1 MGDGSGS
8 LATTSGLT
16 VGVSADVVDRP
27 SRIGPYRTLGVLGS
41 GGMGVVYLAEQV
53 EPIRREVA
61 IKVLRTSDD
70 SDLVVARFNAE
81 RQALAVLDHPNI
93 TKVFEAGITEH
104 GWPYFVMERVTGV
117 PLGEYANANFL
128 PLTERLA
135 LFGQVCRAIQHAH
148 QKGIIHRDIKPSNVL
163 VTTVDNAPV
172 CKVID
177 FGIAKATQG
186 ADSARLTQPG
196 ISVGTP
202 AYMSPEQ
209 ARGSSLDVDTRSDI
223 YSLGVML
230 YELVTGVLPF
240 DATLPALRI
249 LEHHARIDAVA
260 PSARVRALG
269 PEVQTKL
276 AARCGTDVHG
286 FVRALEG
293 DLDWITLKALDKER
307 DRRYQTAT
315 ELVTDIE
322 RHLSNR
328 PVSASPPSGVYL
340 ARKFVRRHRLGV
352 TFAAT
357 TALLIVGG
365 AAAIAVQARRV
376 SRARAV
382 AVQRQTQAEELISFM
397 LGDLHTRLSAIGGLD
412 VLEKVG
418 KAAQDYFEAVPERD
432 LSDEEL
438 FRRSQAL
445 HQIGEVHVEQGDFAG
460 AMPLFRQSLS
470 QVSALAARDSSNTEW
485 QLGLGASH
493 FWVGF
498 IHWRRNDLDSA
509 LAQFEPYLAITRKL
523 VARAPDSVRFHNE
536 LGQANSNI
544 GSVKESKGDLPGAL
558 AAFRDAIRSEEDVVR
573 RDSTTL
579 DWQMDLAN
587 SYNSAGN
594 VQRKLGDFAG
604 ARASHLE
611 ELALKQRLVARDPPN
626 KVYKL
631 RLALAYSFLAELDMT
646 LGRIDDATREA
657 TASRDLYDSLAAAD
671 TSNPDKR
678 RFLGTAHRIAGTVA
692 LERGNTADALRAAA
706 ASRALL
712 DPQLA
717 KTPNND
723 VWQVALAKT
732 LTLSS
737 YALTASGRP
746 RDAEADA
753 RRAISIV
760 EPILTKRPGD
770 QSGRLTLADAYLALG
785 DAAQRLGDSSAAR
798 RAWAGGQAVVD
809 SITRTTGVAELRVVN
824 ATALASL
831 GRADDARPIVRTLEQ
846 QGYRRP
852 RWVARM
858 RAAGLLTQ
866 Q

>member
-1 MGDGSGS
+1 MGDGS
-8 LATTSGLT
+8 LATTGGLS
-16 VGVSADVVDRP
+16 VGTSVDLVDRP
-27 SRIGPYRTLGVLGS
+27 SRIGPYRILGVLGT

-61 IKVLRTSDD
+61 VKVLRTSDD

-81 RQALAVLDHPNI
+81 RQALAVMDHPNI
-93 TKVFEAGITEH
+93 TKVFDAGITEN

-117 PLGEYANANFL
+117 PLGEYAKANVL
-128 PLTERLA
+128 SLDQRLT

-163 VTTVDNAPV
+163 VTTIDNTPI

-186 ADSARLTQPG
+186 DAGMRLTLPG
-196 ISVGTP
+196 ITVGTP

-209 ARGSSLDVDTRSDI
+209 ARGSNLDVDTRSDI
-223 YSLGVML
+223 YSLGVVL
-230 YELVTGVLPF
+230 YELLAGVLPF
-240 DATLPALRI
+240 DTTLPALRI
-249 LEHHARIDAVA
+249 LEHHARIDSVA
-260 PSARVRALG
+260 PSVRVRALA
-269 PEVQTKL
+269 PEIRAKL
-276 AARCGTDVHG
+276 AAQCGTDVHG
-286 FVRALEG
+286 FLRALTG

-307 DRRYQTAT
+307 ERRYQTAT
-315 ELVTDIE
+315 ELATDID
-322 RHLSNR
+322 RHLANR
-328 PVSASPPSGVYL
+328 PVSASPPSRVYQ
-340 ARKFVRRHRLGV
+340 ARKFVRRHRLAV

-357 TALLIVGG
+357 TALLIVVG

-376 SRARAV
+376 SLARAV

-412 VLEKVG
+412 VLEKVA
-418 KAAQDYFEAVPERD
+418 KAAQGYFEAVPERD

-438 FRRSQAL
+438 YRRSQAL
-445 HQIGEVHVEQGDFAG
+445 HQLGEVRVEQGDFAG
-460 AMPLFRQSLS
+460 AMPLFRQSLA
-470 QVSALAARDSSNTEW
+470 QVSALAARDSSNSEW

-509 LAQFEPYLAITRKL
+509 LAQFTPYLAITEAL
-523 VARAPDSVRFHNE
+523 VARAPDSVRFQNE

-558 AAFRDAIRSEEDVVR
+558 AAFREAIRAEEAVVR
-573 RDSTTL
+573 RDSANL

-594 VQRKLGDFAG
+594 VQRKLGDYAG
-604 ARASHLE
+604 ALESHRA

-626 KVYKL
+626 QLYKL
-631 RLALAYSFLAELDMT
+631 RLATAYSYIAELDMA
-646 LGRIDDATREA
+646 LGKTDDATREA
-657 TASRDLYDSLAAAD
+657 KASRDLYVALVAAD

-678 RFLGTAHRIAGTVA
+678 RFLGIVHRIVGTIA
-692 LERGNTADALRAAA
+692 LERGSTAEALDAAT

-712 DPQLA
+712 DPKLA
-717 KTPNND
+717 TTPNNA
-723 VWQVALAKT
+723 VWQNELART

-737 YALTASGRP
+737 YALTAAGRA

-760 EPILTKRPGD
+760 EPVLAKRPGD
-770 QSGRLTLADAYLALG
+770 QAVRLALGNAYLAAG
-785 DAAQRLGDSSAAR
+785 DAAQRMGDTTAAR
-798 RAWAGGQAVVD
+798 RAWTGALAVVD
-809 SITRTTGVAELRVVN
+809 SATTAAGVAELRVLR
-824 ATALASL
+824 ATALVNL
-831 GRADDARPIVRTLEQ
+831 GRVNEARPIVRTVEQ
-846 QGYRRP
+846 EGYRRP
-852 RWVARM
+852 RWIARM
-858 RAAGLLTQ
+858 RAAGLLVQ

>member
-1 MGDGSGS
+1 MGDGS

-16 VGVSADVVDRP
+16 VGTPVDLVDRP
-27 SRIGPYRTLGVLGS
+27 SRIGPYRILGVLGT

-93 TKVFEAGITEH
+93 TKVFDAGITEN

-117 PLGEYANANFL
+117 PLGEYANANVL
-128 PLTERLA
+128 SLGERLT

-163 VTTVDNAPV
+163 VTKIDNAPV

-186 ADSARLTQPG
+186 DAGARLTLPG

-223 YSLGVML
+223 YSLGVVL
-230 YELVTGVLPF
+230 YELLAGILPF
-240 DATLPALRI
+240 DTTLPALRI
-249 LEHHARIDAVA
+249 LEHHVRIDSVA
-260 PSARVRALG
+260 PSVRVRALA
-269 PEVQTKL
+269 PEVQAKL
-276 AARCGTDVHG
+276 AARCGTDVQS
-286 FVRALEG
+286 FVRALTG

-307 DRRYQTAT
+307 ERRYQTAT
-315 ELVTDIE
+315 ELATDIE
-322 RHLSNR
+322 RYLSNR
-328 PVSASPPSGVYL
+328 PVSARPPSRVYL
-340 ARKFVRRHRLGV
+340 ARKFIQRHRLGV
-352 TFAAT
+352 IFAAT

-382 AVQRQTQAEELISFM
+382 AVQRQAQAEKLISFM
-397 LGDLHTRLSAIGGLD
+397 LEDLHTRLSAIGGLD
-412 VLEKVG
+412 VLERVG
-418 KAAQDYFEAVPERD
+418 KAAQGYFEAVPATD

-438 FRRSQAL
+438 FRHSQAL
-445 HQIGEVHVEQGDFAG
+445 HQIGEVHVEQGDFTG
-460 AMPLFRQSLS
+460 AMPLFRQSLA
-470 QVSALAARDSSNTEW
+470 QVSTLAARDSSNTEW

-493 FWVGF
+493 YWVGF

-509 LAQFEPYLAITRKL
+509 LAQFESYLAITKAL
-523 VARAPDSVRFHNE
+523 VARAPDSVHFQNE
-536 LGQANSNI
+536 LGQASSNI

-558 AAFRDAIRSEEDVVR
+558 AAFREAIRAEENVVHL
-573 RDSTTL
+573 DSTKL
-579 DWQMDLAN
+579 DWQLDLAN
-587 SYNSAGN
+587 SYNHAGS

-604 ARASHLE
+604 ARTSHQA
-611 ELALKQRLVARDPPN
+611 ELAMIQRLVARDRPN
-626 KVYKL
+626 QLYK
-631 RLALAYSFLAELDMT
+631 RGLALAYSYLAELDMA
-646 LGRIDDATREA
+646 LGKIDDATREA
-657 TASRDLYDSLAAAD
+657 NVSRDLYVALAAAD

-678 RFLGTAHRIAGTVA
+678 RYLATAHRIVGTIA
-692 LERGNTADALRAAA
+692 LERGSTAEALTATT
-706 ASRALL
+706 ASGALL
-712 DPQLA
+712 DPKLA
-717 KTPNND
+717 TTPNNT
-723 VWQVALAKT
+723 VWQYELART
-732 LTLSS
+732 LIQSS
-737 YALTASGRP
+737 YALTAAGRAG
-746 RDAEADA
+746 DAEADA

-760 EPILTKRPGD
+760 EPAVAKRPAD
-770 QSGRLTLADAYLALG
+770 QAGRLLLGSGYLALG
-785 DAAQRLGDSSAAR
+785 DAAQRLGDATAAR
-798 RAWAGGQAVVD
+798 RAWSSALAVVD
-809 SITRTTGVAELRVVN
+809 SVTSATSVSELRVLR
-824 ATALASL
+824 ASALLSL
-831 GRADDARPIVRTLEQ
+831 GRVDEARPVVQTLEQ

-852 RWVARM
+852 RWIARM

>member
-1 MGDGSGS
+1 MGDGS

-16 VGVSADVVDRP
+16 VGTPVDLVDQP
-27 SRIGPYRTLGVLGS
+27 SRIGPYRILGVLGT

-93 TKVFEAGITEH
+93 TKVFDAGITEN

-117 PLGEYANANFL
+117 PLGEYASASML
-128 PLTERLA
+128 PLAERLR

-163 VTTVDNAPV
+163 VTTIDNAPV

-186 ADSARLTQPG
+186 AGGARLTLPG

-223 YSLGVML
+223 YSLGVVL
-230 YELVTGVLPF
+230 YELIAGVLPF
-240 DATLPALRI
+240 DTTMPALRI
-249 LEHHARIDAVA
+249 LEHHARVEFVA
-260 PSARVRALG
+260 PSVRVRALV
-269 PEVQTKL
+269 PEVQAKL
-276 AARCGTDVHG
+276 AARCATDVQG
-286 FVRALEG
+286 LVRALQG

-307 DRRYQTAT
+307 ERRYQTAT
-315 ELVTDIE
+315 ELATDVE
-322 RHLSNR
+322 RHLTNR
-328 PVSASPPSGVYL
+328 PVSASPPSRVYL
-340 ARKFVRRHRLGV
+340 ARKFIRRHRFGV

-382 AVQRQTQAEELISFM
+382 AVQRQTQAEELIGFM

-418 KAAQDYFEAVPERD
+418 KAAEGYFAAVPERD
-432 LSDEEL
+432 LSDVEL

-445 HQIGEVHVEQGDFAG
+445 GQLGQVHVEQGDFAG
-460 AMPLFRQSLS
+460 AMPLFRQSLA

-493 FWVGF
+493 YWVGF

-509 LAQFEPYLAITRKL
+509 LAQFEPYLAITKKL

-536 LGQANSNI
+536 LGQASSNI

-558 AAFRDAIRSEEDVVR
+558 AAFREAIRAEANVVQ
-573 RDSTTL
+573 RDSTKL
-579 DWQMDLAN
+579 DWQMDLAS
-587 SYNSAGN
+587 SYNAVGS

-604 ARASHLE
+604 AHASHLE
-611 ELALKQRLVARDPPN
+611 ELALKQRLVRLDPPN
-626 KVYKL
+626 QLYKL
-631 RLALAYSFLAELDMT
+631 RLALAYSFLAELDMA
-646 LGRIDDATREA
+646 LGKMDDATREA
-657 TASRDLYDSLAAAD
+657 NESRGLYVALAAAD

-678 RFLGTAHRIAGTVA
+678 RFVGTAHRIAGMIA
-692 LERGNTADALRAAA
+692 LERGSAAEALREVA
-706 ASRALL
+706 ASRAQL

-717 KTPNND
+717 TTPDNA
-723 VWQVALAKT
+723 VWQIALAKT

-737 YALTASGRP
+737 YALTAAGRAHE
-746 RDAEADA
+746 AEADA
-753 RRAISIV
+753 RRAIAII
-760 EPILTKRPGD
+760 EPLLAKRPAD
-770 QSGRLTLADAYLALG
+770 QPGRLTLTDAYLALG
-785 DAAQRLGDSSAAR
+785 DAAQRTGDTASAL
-798 RAWAGGQAVVD
+798 RAWSGGHAVVD
-809 SITRTTGVAELRVVN
+809 SVTRATGVAELRVLN
-824 ATALASL
+824 STALVDM
-831 GRADDARPIVRTLEQ
+831 GRLDEARPIVRTLEQ

-852 RWVARM
+852 RWLARM
-858 RAAGLLTQ
+858 RTAGLVNQ

>member
-1 MGDGSGS
+1 MGDGS
-8 LATTSGLT
+8 LATTSGVTLGT
-16 VGVSADVVDRP
+16 SVEVVDRP
-27 SRIGPYRTLGVLGS
+27 SRIGPYRILGVLGS
-41 GGMGVVYLAEQV
+41 GGMGVVYLAEQL

-117 PLGEYANANFL
+117 PLGEYANANML
-128 PLTERLA
+128 PLDARLA

-186 ADSARLTQPG
+186 ADGARLTQPG

-209 ARGSSLDVDTRSDI
+209 ARGSSIDVDTRSDI
-223 YSLGVML
+223 YSLGVVL

-249 LEHHARIDAVA
+249 LEHHARIDSVA
-260 PSARVRALG
+260 PSARVRALA
-269 PEVQTKL
+269 PDVQLKL
-276 AARCGTDVHG
+276 ATRCGTDVHD

-307 DRRYQTAT
+307 ERRYQTAT
-315 ELVTDIE
+315 ELATDVE

-328 PVSASPPSGVYL
+328 PVSASPPSRVYL
-340 ARKFVRRHRLGV
+340 TRKFVRRHRLGV

-382 AVQRQTQAEELISFM
+382 AVQRQTQAEELIGFM

-418 KAAQDYFEAVPERD
+418 KAAEGYFAAVPERD
-432 LSDEEL
+432 LSDVEL

-445 HQIGEVHVEQGDFAG
+445 GQLGQVHVEQGDYAG
-460 AMPLFRQSLS
+460 AMPLFRQSLA
-470 QVSALAARDSSNTEW
+470 QVGALAARDSSNTEW
-485 QLGLGASH
+485 QLGLGAAH
-493 FWVGF
+493 YWVGY

-509 LAQFEPYLAITRKL
+509 LARFESYLAITKKL

-536 LGQANSNI
+536 LGQASSNI
-544 GSVKESKGDLPGAL
+544 GSVKESKGDLTGAL
-558 AAFRDAIRSEEDVVR
+558 AAFREAIRAEANVVQ
-573 RDSTTL
+573 RDTSKL
-579 DWQMDLAN
+579 DWQMDLAS
-587 SYNSAGN
+587 SYNAAGS

-604 ARASHLE
+604 AHASHLE

-626 KVYKL
+626 QLYKL
-631 RLALAYSFLAELDMT
+631 RLALAYSFLAELDMA

-657 TASRDLYDSLAAAD
+657 ADSRDLYIKLAAAD

-678 RFLGTAHRIAGTVA
+678 RFVGTAHRIAGMIA
-692 LERGNTADALRAAA
+692 LERGDADDALRAVA

-717 KTPNND
+717 RTPDNA
-723 VWQVALAKT
+723 VWQIALAKT

-737 YALTASGRP
+737 YALTAAGRA
-746 RDAEADA
+746 REAEPEA
-753 RRAISIV
+753 RRAIAII
-760 EPILTKRPGD
+760 EPVMVKRPTD
-770 QSGRLTLADAYLALG
+770 QASRLTLTDAYLALG
-785 DAAQRLGDSSAAR
+785 DAAQRLGDTTGAR
-798 RAWAGGQAVVD
+798 RAWESGHAVVD
-809 SITRTTGVAELRVVN
+809 SVTRATGVAELRVLN
-824 ATALASL
+824 STALVDL
-831 GRADDARPIVRTLEQ
+831 GRNDEARPIVRTLEQ
-846 QGYRRP
+846 EGYRRP
-852 RWVARM
+852 RWLARM
-858 RAAGLLTQ
+858 RSAGLVTQ
-866 Q
+866 P